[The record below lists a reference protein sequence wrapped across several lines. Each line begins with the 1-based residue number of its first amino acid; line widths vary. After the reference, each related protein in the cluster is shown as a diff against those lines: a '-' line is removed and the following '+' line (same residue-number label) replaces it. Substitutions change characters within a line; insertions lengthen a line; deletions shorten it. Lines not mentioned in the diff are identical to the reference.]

1 MARHRETR
9 SSGHASLSAALPPG
23 KAVGRRTHSG
33 LEHRPDK
40 PPARRGNA
48 AGRFGKRVAVGR
60 RGVEALDAVANFFLF
75 FKALLKRYGG
85 VTSFQ
90 TARLLAFPERRSE
103 EIAHLKNAAA
113 SGEEPG
119 GRPLPREG

>member
-1 MARHRETR
+1 M
-9 SSGHASLSAALPPG
+9 
-23 KAVGRRTHSG
+23 GRGAQGG
-33 LEHRPDK
+33 LEHCPNK
-40 PPARRGNA
+40 PAARRGIA
-48 AGRFGKRVAVGR
+48 AGRLGKRVAVGR
-60 RGVEALDAVANFFLF
+60 RGVEAWDAVANF